1 MSDGCVSVSDIKE
14 LATEEAR
21 EGVAKSL
28 NWYLKRALYKSNY
41 YGDSGEIELRNAI
54 FMIRV
59 LVFFDI
65 LDSDAGDK
73 ILVELHECDDRKR
86 SIFI

>member
-1 MSDGCVSVSDIKE
+1 MSDRFVTVSDIKE
-14 LATEEAR
+14 LVNEEAR
-21 EGVAKSL
+21 DAVAKSL
-28 NWYLKRALYKSNY
+28 NWYLKHVFYKADSS
-41 YGDSGEIELRNAI
+41 GDSGVVELRNAI

-59 LVFFDI
+59 LVFLQI

-73 ILVELHECDDRKR
+73 LLVELHECEDRKR